1 MTEKGRIVVKE
12 INVVKDPTSPVPIHA
27 GIVPIHKNHVDV
39 GTALVHKNH
48 VNAGTVPIL
57 ENHVNAGTVPILE
70 SCVDVGTIHV
80 HVDMLTGVRIPQR
93 SNGPTMP
100 L

>member
-70 SCVDVGTIHV
+70 SRVDAGTIHI
-80 HVDMLTGVRIPQR
+80 HANMPIEVRI
-93 SNGPTMP
+93 